1 MSTPPRPGPYREIT
15 LPAVLLGIVFGVMLV
30 ACFTYAGLLI
40 GFTIGGSAVAA
51 ILGFGVL
58 RGVLRKGTIV
68 ENNINQTIASG
79 INITT
84 AGIIFTIPA
93 FYLMGIE
100 FNAVLVTLGAVAGAM
115 LGIFFI
121 IPIRKQMIDLDRL
134 RFPTG
139 TAVATVLKSPGAGVE
154 KSRLLLGGMAISA
167 GVYFLS
173 QFPVHFGGG
182 GALFGIERGLIPAD
196 LDLGRALGMPAYVDN
211 VWAIS
216 LFSLGAGFITGR
228 PGLVVL
234 AGGILAYWL
243 ITPFAVAKAWLPPEM
258 LERWAAASGDQVRVV
273 GTEMSG
279 WAHDWINRPIGIGML
294 IGGAV
299 TGVALAAP
307 SIKAAFASL
316 RRIDLKSGSAEEL
329 PLRALYVGIAVAF
342 VVLFVAT
349 YATAPI
355 GVMRSLLVALVGTL
369 WLGLAGIIVA
379 QATGMTDWSPI
390 SGLTLISVVL
400 ILGMTGNS
408 VPAAILVGAAVCVA
422 IAECADMMQD
432 LKTGYLVGATP
443 IRQQIVEFSFV
454 WIGPI
459 VCLAVIAIL
468 WKSFG
473 FGPGHD
479 LTAPQAQALQAA
491 IESVLGGEVPW
502 AKYLGGAVIG
512 GALGLTGVAGLGV
525 LVGLSMYLPLGYILP
540 YGLGCVVQM
549 AFAKSKGL
557 RWVEEKGVPFAAG
570 LLVGEP
576 LVVLLQSVLIITGVI
591 RPPGT

>member
-1 MSTPPRPGPYREIT
+1 MPPPAPSGPYREVT
-15 LPAVLLGIVFGVMLV
+15 LPAILLGVFFGVMLV

-58 RGVLRKGTIV
+58 RGVMRTGTIV

-84 AGIIFTIPA
+84 AGIIFTVPA
-93 FYLMGIE
+93 FYLMDVP
-100 FNAVLVTLGAVAGAM
+100 FNPVLVGIAAVAGAL

-139 TAVATVLKSPGAGVE
+139 TAVAAILKSPGAGVE
-154 KSRLLLGGMAISA
+154 KSRLLVIGMAISA
-167 GVYFLS
+167 VVYFLS
-173 QFPVHFGGG
+173 QFPIRFDETSYF
-182 GALFGIERGLIPAD
+182 LGITGSLVPAS
-196 LDLGRALGMPAYVDN
+196 LDLGAALGLPGYIDN
-211 VWAIS
+211 VWAVS

-243 ITPFAVAKAWLPPEM
+243 ITPFAVALGWLPPD
-258 LERWAAASGDQVRVV
+258 LLAAYAAAGGADARGV
-273 GTEMSG
+273 GAELSE
-279 WAHDWINRPIGIGML
+279 WAHGQINRPIGIGML
-294 IGGAV
+294 IGGAL
-299 TGVALAAP
+299 TGIALAAP
-307 SIKAAFASL
+307 SIKAALASL
-316 RRIDLKSGSAEEL
+316 RRIDLKTGAPEEL
-329 PLRALYVGIAVAF
+329 PLRYLYVGIAVSLA
-342 VVLFVAT
+342 VLFVAT
-349 YATAPI
+349 YFTAPI
-355 GVMRSLLVALVGTL
+355 GLGRALLVAVVGTA
-369 WLGLAGIIVA
+369 WLALAGVIVA

-390 SGLTLISVVL
+390 SGLTLVSVVL
-400 ILGMTGNS
+400 ILALTGNS
-408 VPAAILVGAAVCVA
+408 VPAALLVGAAICVA

-443 IRQQIVEFSFV
+443 IRQQVVEFSFV

-459 VCLAVIAIL
+459 VCLGVIAVL
-468 WKSFG
+468 WSSFG
-473 FGPGHD
+473 FGPGHN

-491 IESVLGGEVPW
+491 VEGVLGGDVPW

-512 GALGLTGVAGLGV
+512 GLLGLTGVAGLGV
-525 LVGLSMYLPLGYILP
+525 LVGLSMYLPLAFILP
-540 YGLGCVVQM
+540 YGLGCVLQIVT
-549 AFAKSKGL
+549 SRLKGIGWTESRGL
-557 RWVEEKGVPFAAG
+557 PIAAG

-576 LVVLLQSVLIITGVI
+576 LVVLVQSLLIIGGVI
-591 RPPGT
+591 LPPG

>member
-1 MSTPPRPGPYREIT
+1 MSAPPREGPYREIT
-15 LPAVLLGIVFGVMLV
+15 LPAILLGIAFGIMLV

-58 RGVLRKGTIV
+58 RGVMRKGTIV

-100 FNAVLVTLGAVAGAM
+100 FNAVLVTLGAVAGAL

-154 KSRLLLGGMAISA
+154 KSRLLLAGMAISA
-167 GVYFLS
+167 LVYFLS
-173 QFPVHFGGG
+173 QFPVRFGGG
-182 GALFGIERGLIPAD
+182 GTLFGIDGSLIPATF
-196 LDLGRALGMPAYVDN
+196 DLGRVLHMPAYVDN
-211 VWAIS
+211 VWAVS

-234 AGGILAYWL
+234 AGGILAYWVV
-243 ITPFAVAKAWLPPEM
+243 TPFAVANHWFPVEM
-258 LERWAAASGDQVRVV
+258 LTRWTAASGPGVREV

-299 TGVALAAP
+299 TGIGLAAP
-307 SIKAAFASL
+307 SMKAAFASL
-316 RRIDLKSGSAEEL
+316 RRIDLKSGGAEEL

-349 YATAPI
+349 WSTAPI
-355 GVMRSLLVALVGTL
+355 GIARSLLVALVGTL

-443 IRQQIVEFSFV
+443 IRQQVVQLSFV

-525 LVGLSMYLPLGYILP
+525 LVGLSMYLPLAYILP

-549 AFAKSKGL
+549 GLSESKGV

-591 RPPGT
+591 QPPA